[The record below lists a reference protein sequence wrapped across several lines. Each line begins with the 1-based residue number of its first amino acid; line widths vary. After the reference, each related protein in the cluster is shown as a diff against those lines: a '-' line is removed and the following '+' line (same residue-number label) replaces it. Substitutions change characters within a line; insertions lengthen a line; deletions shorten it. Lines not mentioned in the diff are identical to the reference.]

1 MKEILELENKLRT
14 MSAEELHKYAID
26 KHPDIPNVGLGK
38 PKLVIRKLLNLERE
52 RLNREESES

>member
-1 MKEILELENKLRT
+1 MKEILELENKLRA
-14 MSAEELHKYAID
+14 MNAEELYKYATE
-26 KHPDIPNVGLGK
+26 KYPDIPNVGLGK